1 MITQAVSC
9 RTSSKSLYQFFS
21 TILNRYSRHFRTSFW
36 IRFQVVF
43 GKITMYSSGMG
54 SVITIGRPDRNHGHL
69 WITNIRSYSVIFW
82 DLVPRYYRIRSAY
95 PWGSTAWL
103 VWTSSARTAYPWVIT
118 PTPWVQAVEYTN
130 W

>member
-36 IRFQVVF
+36 IRFLVVF

-69 WITNIRSYSVIFW
+69 
-82 DLVPRYYRIRSAY
+82 
-95 PWGSTAWL
+95 
-103 VWTSSARTAYPWVIT
+103 
-118 PTPWVQAVEYTN
+118 
-130 W
+130 